1 MMKKSSWSIYL
12 LLILLVGLGSCDD
25 DPYDERAGEEATYAL
40 CSATWTDYFV
50 TSDGLDCEQQLRFYP
65 NGEGQDYRIYYY
77 PNGREQSENIPF
89 YWEWDPGSY
98 YFDALS
104 MDYPNGDRT
113 WLEEIWISGG
123 RMECLYNGEQVSF
136 RAY

>member
-1 MMKKSSWSIYL
+1 MMKKSSWNIYL

-25 DPYDERAGEEATYAL
+25 DPYDERAGEDATYAL
-40 CSATWTDYFV
+40 CGSIWVDYFE
-50 TSDGLDCEQQLRFYP
+50 TEDGLECKQQLRFYR
-65 NGEGQDYRIYYY
+65 NGEGEDSRIYYY

-89 YWEWDPGSY
+89 YWNWDPSGY

-104 MDYPNGDRT
+104 MDYPNGERT

-123 RMECLYNGEQVSF
+123 RMECLYNGEHVRF

>member
-12 LLILLVGLGSCDD
+12 LLVLLVGLGSCDD
-25 DPYDERAGEEATYAL
+25 DPYDQRAGEDATYAL
-40 CSATWTDYFV
+40 CSSTWVDYFE
-50 TSDGLDCEQQLRFYP
+50 TEDGLDCEQQLRFYP
-65 NGEGQDYRIYYY
+65 NGEGEDYRTYYY

-89 YWEWDPGSY
+89 YWNWDPDSY

-104 MDYPNGDRT
+104 MDYPNGERT
-113 WLEEIWISGG
+113 WLEEIWFGGG
-123 RMECLYNGEQVSF
+123 RMECLYNREHVSF